1 INIVVSRRGSYT
13 RDERVAMEQR
23 LRVQLDTC
31 RLAQDP
37 EICRRQAVIPQAEL
51 LKDTELCA
59 LLDGEAKVGCVET
72 VAKVTLDRGDCQPLD
87 GENQVRCEDAVTIL
101 KATETLNLAVCR
113 EMHDEAKRVMCIDQ
127 VTARVID
134 DGSCLEHGVDEA
146 LCSERAAF
154 TQALGNGD
162 VTACDRLSDQGAVA
176 SCKDEVRKTMSDPDE
191 DAVEEAGEEALDS
204 DGDGYSD
211 EEEIQNGFDPFGP
224 GRIQ

>member
-1 INIVVSRRGSYT
+1 MV
-13 RDERVAMEQR
+13 
-23 LRVQLDTC
+23 
-31 RLAQDP
+31 
-37 EICRRQAVIPQAEL
+37 PQAEL
-51 LKDTELCA
+51 LKDAELCA
-59 LLDGEAKVGCVET
+59 LLDGEAKVGCVEA

-87 GENQVRCEDAVTIL
+87 GEDQVRCEDAVTIL
-101 KATETLNLAVCR
+101 KATEGLDLAVCR

-134 DGSCLEHGVDEA
+134 DGSCLEHGVDEGLCRERDA
-146 LCSERAAF
+146 LNEAM
-154 TQALGNGD
+154 TEGNAS
-162 VTACDRLSDQGAVA
+162 ACDRLSDEDAVA
-176 SCKDEVRKTMSDPDE
+176 SCWDEARKTMPDPDE